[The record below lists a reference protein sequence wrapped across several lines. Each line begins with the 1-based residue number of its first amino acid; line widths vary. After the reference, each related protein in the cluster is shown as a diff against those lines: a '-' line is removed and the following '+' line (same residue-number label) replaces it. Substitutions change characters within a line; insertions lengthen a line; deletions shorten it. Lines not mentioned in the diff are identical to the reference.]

1 MGGVAVKTYSR
12 TQKVRALSSGEAEFY
27 AAVSGATEGLGAAA
41 LMADFGWK
49 AVVDLWTDS
58 EACKGLC
65 NRTGLGKVK
74 HMDVQLLWLQDAV
87 RRDRVRLGKVRG
99 DRNPADLMTKHL
111 GRAAIEKNL
120 GKLGF
125 ARP

>member
-1 MGGVAVKTYSR
+1 MKGCA
-12 TQKVRALSSGEAEFY
+12 
-27 AAVSGATEGLGAAA
+27 EGLGVQA
-41 LMADFGWK
+41 LCRDLGLEMDVK
-49 AVVDLWTDS
+49 LWTDS
-58 EACKGLC
+58 EACKGIC

-87 RRDRVRLGKVRG
+87 RRERVRLGKIRG